1 MSTLRE
7 RLESGQFVIT
17 TEMEPPKGT
26 DLSQFLSTA
35 ALLKGKVDA
44 INVTDNQRAIM
55 RLSSVGGAT
64 LLVREGLEPI
74 LQLTCRDRNRMALQS
89 DLLTASVLGV
99 RNVLAMT
106 GDPVDAG
113 DHPMAKA
120 VFDISSAALLDLIGQ
135 LNSGNDGAG
144 HPLQGKT
151 DFFCGATVNPCVEPL
166 EPELKRFEE
175 KVAAG
180 ARFFQTQ
187 AIYDL
192 EAFARFIAIARKL
205 PVYIIAGL
213 IPLRSVR
220 MAHFL
225 NEKVPGIH
233 VPNAMIERLNKA
245 ADPIECGLAIAAET
259 VEALRQLCQGIH
271 LMIVG
276 KEKDFAILERLSPK
290 NEAEG
295 GLALK

>member
-120 VFDISSAALLDLIGQ
+120 VFDISSAALLELIGQ

-144 HPLQGKT
+144 HPLEGKT

-225 NEKVPGIH
+225 NEKVPGIQ
-233 VPNAMIERLNKA
+233 VPTAMIERLNKA

-290 NEAEG
+290 NEAQVV
-295 GLALK
+295 

>member
-26 DLSQFLSTA
+26 DLSQFLATA

-55 RLSSVGGAT
+55 RLSAVGGAT

-120 VFDISSAALLDLIGQ
+120 VFDISSAALLELMGQ
-135 LNSGNDGAG
+135 LNLGHDGAG
-144 HPLQGKT
+144 HPLEGKT

-225 NEKVPGIH
+225 NEKVPGIR
-233 VPNAMIERLNKA
+233 VPTAMIERLDKA
-245 ADPIECGLAIAAET
+245 ADPIDCGLAIAAET
-259 VEALRQLCQGIH
+259 IEALRQLCQGIH

-290 NEAEG
+290 NEAKG
-295 GLALK
+295 V

>member
-89 DLLTASVLGV
+89 DLLTAAVLGV

-120 VFDISSAALLDLIGQ
+120 VFDISSAALLELIGQ

-144 HPLQGKT
+144 HPLEGKT

-225 NEKVPGIH
+225 NEKVPGIQ
-233 VPNAMIERLNKA
+233 VPTAMIERLNKA

-290 NEAEG
+290 SEAQVV
-295 GLALK
+295 

>member
-120 VFDISSAALLDLIGQ
+120 VFDISSAALLELIGQ
-135 LNSGNDGAG
+135 LNLGHDGAG
-144 HPLQGKT
+144 HPLEGKT

-175 KVAAG
+175 KIAAS

-225 NEKVPGIH
+225 NEKVPDIR
-233 VPNAMIERLNKA
+233 VPTAMIERLDRA

-276 KEKDFAILERLSPK
+276 KEKDFTILERLSPK
-290 NEAEG
+290 NDAKG
-295 GLALK
+295 V

>member
-120 VFDISSAALLDLIGQ
+120 VFDISSAALLELIGQ

-225 NEKVPGIH
+225 NEKVPGIQ
-233 VPNAMIERLNKA
+233 VPTAMIERLNKA

-290 NEAEG
+290 SEAQVV
-295 GLALK
+295 

>member
-120 VFDISSAALLDLIGQ
+120 VFDISSAALLELIGQ
-135 LNSGNDGAG
+135 LNLGRDGAG
-144 HPLQGKT
+144 HPLEGKT

-175 KVAAG
+175 KIAAG

-225 NEKVPGIH
+225 NEKVPGIR
-233 VPNAMIERLNKA
+233 VPTAMIERLDRA
-245 ADPIECGLAIAAET
+245 ADPIECGLAIAAEI

-290 NEAEG
+290 NDAKG
-295 GLALK
+295 V

>member
-89 DLLTASVLGV
+89 DLLTAAVLGV

-120 VFDISSAALLDLIGQ
+120 VFDISSAALLELIGQ
-135 LNSGNDGAG
+135 LNLGHDGAG
-144 HPLQGKT
+144 HPLEGKT

-175 KVAAG
+175 KIAAG

-205 PVYIIAGL
+205 PVYILAGL

-225 NEKVPGIH
+225 NEKVPGIR
-233 VPNAMIERLNKA
+233 VPTAMIERLDRA
-245 ADPIECGLAIAAET
+245 ADPIECGLAIAAEI

-276 KEKDFAILERLSPK
+276 KEKDFTILERLSPK
-290 NEAEG
+290 NDAKG
-295 GLALK
+295 V

>member
-1 MSTLRE
+1 MSTLCE

-120 VFDISSAALLDLIGQ
+120 VFDISSAALLELIGQ
-135 LNSGNDGAG
+135 LNLGHDGAG
-144 HPLQGKT
+144 HPLEGKT

-175 KVAAG
+175 KIAAG

-225 NEKVPGIH
+225 NEKVPGIR
-233 VPNAMIERLNKA
+233 VPTAMIERLDRA
-245 ADPIECGLAIAAET
+245 ADPIECGLAIAAEI

-290 NEAEG
+290 NDAKG
-295 GLALK
+295 V

>member
-120 VFDISSAALLDLIGQ
+120 VFDISSAALLELIGQ

-144 HPLQGKT
+144 HPLEGKT

-225 NEKVPGIH
+225 NEKVPGIQ
-233 VPNAMIERLNKA
+233 VPTAMIERLNKA

-290 NEAEG
+290 SEAQVV
-295 GLALK
+295 

>member
-26 DLSQFLSTA
+26 DLSQFLATA

-106 GDPVDAG
+106 GDPLDAG

-120 VFDISSAALLDLIGQ
+120 VFDISSAALLELIGQ

-144 HPLQGKT
+144 HPLEGKT

-225 NEKVPGIH
+225 NEKVPGIQ
-233 VPNAMIERLNKA
+233 VPTAMIERLNKA

-290 NEAEG
+290 NEAKG
-295 GLALK
+295 G

>member
-120 VFDISSAALLDLIGQ
+120 VFDISSAALLELIGQ

-233 VPNAMIERLNKA
+233 VPNAMIERLDKA

-290 NEAEG
+290 NEAQVV
-295 GLALK
+295 

>member
-1 MSTLRE
+1 MNSLRE
-7 RLESGQFVIT
+7 RLESGRFVIT

-26 DLSQFLSTA
+26 DLSNFLSTA

-89 DLLTASVLGV
+89 DLLTAWVLGV

-120 VFDISSAALLDLIGQ
+120 VFDISSAALLELIGQ
-135 LNSGNDGAG
+135 LNSGHDGAG
-144 HPLQGKT
+144 HLLEGKT

-233 VPNAMIERLNKA
+233 VPTAMIERLDKA

-276 KEKDFAILERLSPK
+276 KEKDFTILERVSAK
-290 NEAEG
+290 
-295 GLALK
+295 K

>member
-89 DLLTASVLGV
+89 DLLTAAVLGV

-120 VFDISSAALLDLIGQ
+120 VFDISSAALLELIGQ

-144 HPLQGKT
+144 HPLEGKT

-225 NEKVPGIH
+225 NEKVPGIR
-233 VPNAMIERLNKA
+233 VPTAMIERLDRA
-245 ADPIECGLAIAAET
+245 TDPIECGLAIAAEI

-290 NEAEG
+290 NKAKG
-295 GLALK
+295 I

>member
-120 VFDISSAALLDLIGQ
+120 VFDISSAALLELIGQ
-135 LNSGNDGAG
+135 LNSGNDAAG
-144 HPLQGKT
+144 HPLEGKT

-180 ARFFQTQ
+180 ARFSQTQ

-192 EAFARFIAIARKL
+192 EAFARFITIARKL

-233 VPNAMIERLNKA
+233 VPTAMIERLDKA
-245 ADPIECGLAIAAET
+245 ADPIECGLAIAAEL

-276 KEKDFAILERLSPK
+276 KEKDFTILERLSPK
-290 NEAEG
+290 
-295 GLALK
+295 K

>member
-7 RLESGQFVIT
+7 RLESGQFAIT

-120 VFDISSAALLDLIGQ
+120 VFDISSAALLELIGQ

-144 HPLQGKT
+144 HPLEGKT

-225 NEKVPGIH
+225 NEKVPGIQ
-233 VPNAMIERLNKA
+233 VPTAMIERLNKA

-290 NEAEG
+290 NEAQVV
-295 GLALK
+295 

>member
-120 VFDISSAALLDLIGQ
+120 VFDISSAALLELIGQ
-135 LNSGNDGAG
+135 LNLGHDGAG
-144 HPLQGKT
+144 HPLEGKT

-175 KVAAG
+175 KIAAG

-225 NEKVPGIH
+225 NEKVPGIR
-233 VPNAMIERLNKA
+233 VPTAMIERLDRA

-276 KEKDFAILERLSPK
+276 KEKDFTILERLSPK
-290 NEAEG
+290 NDAKG
-295 GLALK
+295 V

>member
-120 VFDISSAALLDLIGQ
+120 VFDISSAALLELIGQ
-135 LNSGNDGAG
+135 LNLGHDGAG
-144 HPLQGKT
+144 HPLEGKT

-175 KVAAG
+175 KIAAS

-233 VPNAMIERLNKA
+233 VPTTMIERLDRA
-245 ADPIECGLAIAAET
+245 ADPIECGLAIAAEL

-276 KEKDFAILERLSPK
+276 KEKDFTILERLSPK
-290 NEAEG
+290 NDAKG
-295 GLALK
+295 V

>member
-26 DLSQFLSTA
+26 DLSHFLSTA

-55 RLSSVGGAT
+55 RLSSVGGAA

-106 GDPVDAG
+106 GDPV
-113 DHPMAKA
+113 
-120 VFDISSAALLDLIGQ
+120 
-135 LNSGNDGAG
+135 
-144 HPLQGKT
+144 
-151 DFFCGATVNPCVEPL
+151 FFCGATVNPCVEPL
-166 EPELKRFEE
+166 GPELKRFEE
-175 KVAAG
+175 RVAAG
-180 ARFFQTQ
+180 ARFVQTQ

-233 VPNAMIERLNKA
+233 VPPAMIERLDKA
-245 ADPIECGLAIAAET
+245 ADPIECGLAIAAEL

-290 NEAEG
+290 NDAKG
-295 GLALK
+295 I

>member
-35 ALLKGKVDA
+35 ALLKGKVAA

-120 VFDISSAALLDLIGQ
+120 VFDISSAALLELIGQ

-144 HPLQGKT
+144 HPLEGKT
-151 DFFCGATVNPCVEPL
+151 DFFCGATVNPCLEPL

-192 EAFARFIAIARKL
+192 EAFARFIAVARKL

-225 NEKVPGIH
+225 NEKVPGIQ
-233 VPNAMIERLNKA
+233 VPNAMIERLDKA

-290 NEAEG
+290 NEAQVV
-295 GLALK
+295 

>member
-26 DLSQFLSTA
+26 DLSQFLATA

-64 LLVREGLEPI
+64 LLMREGLEPI

-89 DLLTASVLGV
+89 DLLTAAVLGV

-120 VFDISSAALLDLIGQ
+120 VFDISSAALLELIGQ
-135 LNSGNDGAG
+135 LNLGHDGAG
-144 HPLQGKT
+144 HPLEGKT

-175 KVAAG
+175 KIAAG

-192 EAFARFIAIARKL
+192 KAFARFIAIARKL

-225 NEKVPGIH
+225 NEKVPGIR
-233 VPNAMIERLNKA
+233 VPTAMIERLDRA
-245 ADPIECGLAIAAET
+245 TDPIECGLAIAAEI

-290 NEAEG
+290 NKAKG
-295 GLALK
+295 I

>member
-120 VFDISSAALLDLIGQ
+120 VFDISSAALLELIGQ

-144 HPLQGKT
+144 HPLEGKT

-187 AIYDL
+187 AIYNL

-233 VPNAMIERLNKA
+233 VPNAMIERLDKA

-290 NEAEG
+290 NEA
-295 GLALK
+295 KRV

>member
-7 RLESGQFVIT
+7 RLESGHFVIT

-35 ALLKGKVDA
+35 AILKGKVDA

-55 RLSSVGGAT
+55 RLSSVGGAA

-120 VFDISSAALLDLIGQ
+120 VFDISSAALLELIGQ
-135 LNSGNDGAG
+135 LNSGKDGAG
-144 HPLQGKT
+144 HPLEGKT
-151 DFFCGATVNPCVEPL
+151 AFFCGATVNPCVEPL

-180 ARFFQTQ
+180 AQFFQTQ

-192 EAFARFIAIARKL
+192 EAFARFIAIARKV
-205 PVYIIAGL
+205 PVYVIAGL

-233 VPNAMIERLNKA
+233 VPTAMIERLDKA
-245 ADPIECGLAIAAET
+245 ADPMECGLAITAEII
-259 VEALRQLCQGIH
+259 EALRQLCQGIH

-276 KEKDFAILERLSPK
+276 TEKDFTIVERLSPK
-290 NEAEG
+290 SEAKG
-295 GLALK
+295 V

>member
-26 DLSQFLSTA
+26 DLSHFLSTA

-55 RLSSVGGAT
+55 RLSSVGGAA

-120 VFDISSAALLDLIGQ
+120 VFDISSAALLELIGQ

-144 HPLQGKT
+144 HPLEGKT

-166 EPELKRFEE
+166 GPELKRFEE

-180 ARFFQTQ
+180 ARFVQTQ

-205 PVYIIAGL
+205 PVYIIAAL

-233 VPNAMIERLNKA
+233 VPPAMIERLDKA
-245 ADPIECGLAIAAET
+245 ADPIECGLAIAAEL

-290 NEAEG
+290 NDAKG
-295 GLALK
+295 I

>member
-55 RLSSVGGAT
+55 RLSSVGGAI

-89 DLLTASVLGV
+89 DLLSASVLGV

-120 VFDISSAALLDLIGQ
+120 VFDISSAALLELIGQ

-144 HPLQGKT
+144 HPLEGKT

-192 EAFARFIAIARKL
+192 EAFARFIATAQKL

-233 VPNAMIERLNKA
+233 VPTAMIERLDKA
-245 ADPIECGLAIAAET
+245 VDPIECGLAIAAEL

-276 KEKDFAILERLSPK
+276 KEKDFTILERLSPK
-290 NEAEG
+290 NDAKG
-295 GLALK
+295 I

>member
-7 RLESGQFVIT
+7 RLVSGQFVIT

-35 ALLKGKVDA
+35 ALLKGKVAA

-120 VFDISSAALLDLIGQ
+120 VFDISSAALLELIGQ

-144 HPLQGKT
+144 HPLEGKT
-151 DFFCGATVNPCVEPL
+151 DFFCGATVNPCLEPL

-225 NEKVPGIH
+225 NEKVPGIQ
-233 VPNAMIERLNKA
+233 VPNAMIERLDKA

-259 VEALRQLCQGIH
+259 VGALRQLCQGIH

-290 NEAEG
+290 NEAQVV
-295 GLALK
+295 

>member
-1 MSTLRE
+1 MPNLRE
-7 RLESGQFVIT
+7 RLESSQFVIT

-26 DLSQFLSTA
+26 DLSEFLSTA
-35 ALLKGKVDA
+35 ALLKGKVHA
-44 INVTDNQRAIM
+44 VNVTDNQRAIM
-55 RLSSVGGAT
+55 RLSSVGGAS

-89 DLLTASVLGV
+89 DLLAAWVLGV

-106 GDPVDAG
+106 GDAVDAG
-113 DHPMAKA
+113 DHPMAKP
-120 VFDISSAALLDLIGQ
+120 VFDISSAALLELVGQ
-135 LNSGNDGAG
+135 LNSGHDGAG
-144 HPLQGKT
+144 HPLEGKT

-166 EPELKRFEE
+166 EPEVKRFEE

-192 EAFARFIAIARKL
+192 EAFARFIAIARKF

-225 NEKVPGIH
+225 NEKVPGIR
-233 VPNAMIERLNKA
+233 VPTAMIERLDKA
-245 ADPIECGLAIAAET
+245 ADPIECGLAVAAET

-276 KEKDFAILERLSPK
+276 KEKDFTILGRLSPK
-290 NEAEG
+290 NVAKG
-295 GLALK
+295 V

>member
-120 VFDISSAALLDLIGQ
+120 VFDISSAALLELIGQ

-225 NEKVPGIH
+225 NEKVPGIQ
-233 VPNAMIERLNKA
+233 VPTAMIERLNKA

-290 NEAEG
+290 NEAQVV
-295 GLALK
+295 

>member
-120 VFDISSAALLDLIGQ
+120 VFDISSAALLELIGQ
-135 LNSGNDGAG
+135 LNLGHDGAG
-144 HPLQGKT
+144 HPLEGKT

-175 KVAAG
+175 KIAAG

-220 MAHFL
+220 RAHFL
-225 NEKVPGIH
+225 NEKVPGIR
-233 VPNAMIERLNKA
+233 VPTAMIERLDRA
-245 ADPIECGLAIAAET
+245 ADPIECGLAIAAEI

-290 NEAEG
+290 NDAKG
-295 GLALK
+295 V